1 MNNLF
6 DLKISM
12 VFAAVYYFRFM
23 IYYFKR
29 KGLTMPM
36 NENLVIAA
44 EHLNEFVNAENQFN
58 LVINN

>member
-1 MNNLF
+1 
-6 DLKISM
+6 M
-12 VFAAVYYFRFM
+12 VFAAIYYFRFM